1 MPNNYLHL
9 NYMLFKKIFK
19 RVAIITV
26 ATLFILSCSKE
37 QVPDVP
43 AVLSNE
49 NSIISL
55 RFETS
60 VNPGLATT
68 SSAFFNGQ
76 TVYVTV
82 PRGTSLSSL
91 KAYVEIS
98 PKAKIKVNGAAFTS
112 NSTAIDFT
120 NTATVA
126 VVSESGIEKS
136 YKVLV
141 QGGIAALDNMIY
153 SFMKKYSIPG
163 TSYAISKNE
172 QIVYSSGIGFAIT
185 ESEQRAVPTNLFRL
199 ASCSKQFTAFCILK
213 LMENG
218 SLSLDQKV
226 FGTGGILGTEF
237 PNVSAKAAEVTVK
250 HLLSHTSGWTSDP
263 DPMFTSSFAGQTL
276 DQRITY
282 MLTSA
287 QSTPGTSF
295 SYYNMG
301 FGVLGKIIE
310 KVSGKEFE
318 VYLKEQL
325 ALAGITDV
333 HVGGTLAQR
342 RSNEVVYYSQ
352 SGTNGYGNE
361 MQVIKAAGG
370 VIASAPEMLKLA
382 HQLDGYSYVP
392 DIISAQTRNLMI
404 NPPFP
409 STYSRYGLGW
419 RINHSYY
426 PNAIYHA
433 GNLAGTATQW
443 VVGENLNLVVLCNS
457 RSYISTFDD
466 EMYGLLKDIRSLA
479 ATISW

>member
-1 MPNNYLHL
+1 
-9 NYMLFKKIFK
+9 MLFKKFFK
-19 RVAIITV
+19 GAAILFAV
-26 ATLFILSCSKE
+26 TLLIVSCSKDP
-37 QVPDVP
+37 VPVDP
-43 AVLSNE
+43 VLPSNE

-60 VNPGLATT
+60 VNPGLSTT
-68 SSAFFNGQ
+68 SSAFFNDR
-76 TVYVTV
+76 TIYVTV
-82 PRGTSLSSL
+82 PRGTSLTSL

-98 PKAKIKVNGAAFTS
+98 PKAKIKVNGSAFTS
-112 NSTAIDFT
+112 NTTAIDYT
-120 NTATVA
+120 NTATIA
-126 VVSESGIEKS
+126 VTSESGIEKS

-141 QGGIAALDNMIY
+141 QPGIAALDNMIY
-153 SFMKKYSIPG
+153 AFMKKYSIPG

-185 ESEQRAVPTNLFRL
+185 ESEQRVVPANLFRL

-213 LMENG
+213 LMEKG

-226 FGTGGILGTEF
+226 FGTGGILEAEF
-237 PNVSAKAAEVTVK
+237 PNVTTMAAQVTVK
-250 HLLSHTSGWTSDP
+250 HLLSHTSGWTSNP

-276 DQRITY
+276 DQRISY
-282 MLTSA
+282 MLTSP
-287 QSTPGTSF
+287 QTTPGTSF

-310 KVSGKEFE
+310 KITGKEYE
-318 VYLKEQL
+318 VFLKEQL

-333 HVGGTLAQR
+333 HVGGNLAQR

-392 DIISAQTRNLMI
+392 DIISAETRNLMI

-409 STYSRYGLGW
+409 SAYTRYGLGW
-419 RINHSYY
+419 RINHTYY

-443 VVGENLNLVVLCNS
+443 VIGENLNLVVLCNS
-457 RSYISTFDD
+457 RSYITTFDD
-466 EMYGLLKDIRSLA
+466 EMYGLLKDIRTLA
-479 ATISW
+479 STISW